1 MKNTLALFL
10 VLFVLLTS
18 CDDKTT
24 NKLFGKY
31 ESSKLDFSEK
41 FRFRTNKDIKGMTLI
56 LKKDSTY
63 FYDTCGILINGSWS
77 VRNDSLSMKVDNIRY
92 KNDSLNKIR
101 KPEKRADFLKYEI
114 NDNILYGFI
123 NNDYGLRINKLVKQN
138 E

>member
-41 FRFRTNKDIKGMTLI
+41 IRFRTNKDIKGMTLI